1 MSGETPDLPCV
12 PELPARGPGADL
24 VGRALAL
31 LSEVAPEFA
40 GETTPSGWRL
50 AGRTSGAGSRDMRR
64 AQAWL
69 AEDLDVA
76 EEEYSGASMVK
87 WAQAGPWTLAANV
100 ELANGRRLL
109 SDPGAL
115 RDLASAYETAVDSQM
130 VRLTRRFAGAG
141 LVLQIDEPSLPG
153 VVAGRIPTVSGLDY
167 YRAVSPDVAR
177 HTLARVVS
185 AAHARSALVVLHC
198 CAIPAPIGMLR
209 QTGADAVD
217 VDLTA
222 QSAAGNTGQ
231 DEHEVGELFESDT
244 GVVAGVLDGRHPAGS
259 VAAGG
264 VGHGTVQESGVAG
277 SVHTVMALTERLG
290 IPLDAAL
297 PRMAVSTPCGL
308 AGISP
313 AGARSTVRGLAQ
325 VSAILRKEVA

>member
-31 LSEVAPEFA
+31 VSEVAPEFA
-40 GETTPSGWRL
+40 GDTTPSGWRL

-185 AAHARSALVVLHC
+185 AAQARSALVVLHC

-217 VDLTA
+217 VDLTLP
-222 QSAAGNTGQ
+222 SA
-231 DEHEVGELFESDT
+231 
-244 GVVAGVLDGRHPAGS
+244 GRGIADR
-259 VAAGG
+259 GG
-264 VGHGTVQESGVAG
+264 
-277 SVHTVMALTERLG
+277 
-290 IPLDAAL
+290 DAA
-297 PRMAVSTPCGL
+297 AAADG
-308 AGISP
+308 
-313 AGARSTVRGLAQ
+313 
-325 VSAILRKEVA
+325 